1 VTQQKIFGKKRNGVP
16 QQQQQQQQTWR
27 EKCATGGSDSVNNGD
42 SLIGNDRKRIRRE
55 RSPLSFFLCVPVAH
69 FYSFWNTTNKQTQK
83 GTQRERKT
91 WRMTRQCWAE
101 SGWLLLLGLLA
112 FLPTPPP
119 PHWTFCDVHCV
130 LHDGRRPFCLYVV
143 CVSSLDQHPLT
154 SIIFLNDFNM

>member
-1 VTQQKIFGKKRNGVP
+1 LLVCSS
-16 QQQQQQQQTWR
+16 
-27 EKCATGGSDSVNNGD
+27 CA
-42 SLIGNDRKRIRRE
+42 
-55 RSPLSFFLCVPVAH
+55 FLFILEHYKQA
-69 FYSFWNTTNKQTQK
+69 NTK
-83 GTQRERKT
+83 GHTKRERKT

-154 SIIFLNDFNM
+154 PIIFLNDFNMWEITKFRTNYVGEVGFEIKIRARENLNFFLSFQTIFENNSNYIEFI

>member
-1 VTQQKIFGKKRNGVP
+1 MEREMRNGWFRFG
-16 QQQQQQQQTWR
+16 QQWR
-27 EKCATGGSDSVNNGD
+27 QF
-42 SLIGNDRKRIRRE
+42 DRKRSKKNKTRAFAFE
-55 RSPLSFFLCVPVAH
+55 LLLVCSSCAFLFILEHYKQA
-69 FYSFWNTTNKQTQK
+69 NTK
-83 GTQRERKT
+83 GHTKRERKT